1 LQQKLKYS
9 KENISLL
16 EHLETLALQKFKS
29 PVSSSGTGGS
39 QRIENSP
46 ASSSSG
52 SGNNSGGMSGMSM
65 GNKTKAEEPANSLSG
80 RMSGAMSSSAM
91 SMGGASSGMSEILR
105 IQLERAELESNVE
118 SVLSEIHAEKVR
130 FNVLLN
136 RPVETGIVVPDS
148 IVQIPF
154 SMDEETIMNLITEQ
168 NPMLGMINEE
178 SLAYEAKARM
188 DRKMSYPMFGIGLQ
202 YMLIAKTPASVS
214 GGTMDDNTGHA
225 SSQGNGN
232 MSPMNGKD
240 MIMPMLSVS
249 IPIFRG
255 KYKALRRETEL
266 LRQANEEKY
275 NEILN
280 RLQAE
285 LYRYKH
291 QLDDAVRKI
300 ALYHKQTELVQ
311 TTYNIVLKEFV
322 SGKSDLGSIIQ
333 VQRQLLDY
341 RLKTA
346 EAIAEYNTKVAAIQK
361 MISTTI
367 D

>member
-1 LQQKLKYS
+1 L
-9 KENISLL
+9 
-16 EHLETLALQKFKS
+16 
-29 PVSSSGTGGS
+29 GS
-39 QRIENSP
+39 
-46 ASSSSG
+46 
-52 SGNNSGGMSGMSM
+52 NSGGMSGMNM
-65 GNKTKAEEPANSLSG
+65 GNKPAAEESANSSSG
-80 RMSGAMSSSAM
+80 RMGSSTSNNAM
-91 SMGGASSGMSEILR
+91 SMGGASSGMSEVLR
-105 IQLERAELESNVE
+105 IQLEMAELESNVE

-130 FNVLLN
+130 FNALLN
-136 RPVETGIVVPDS
+136 RHVETGIVVPDS

-178 SLAYEAKARM
+178 SLAYEAKVEM

-202 YMLIAKTPASVS
+202 YMLIAKTSAS
-214 GGTMDDNTGHA
+214 GETMNENTGHT
-225 SSQGNGN
+225 SSPENGS
-232 MSPMNGKD
+232 MSSMNGKD

-275 NEILN
+275 NDALN
-280 RLQAE
+280 MLQAE
-285 LYRYKH
+285 LYRYRH
-291 QLDDAVRKI
+291 QLNDAARRI
-300 ALYHKQTELVQ
+300 ALYRKQTELAQ

-322 SGKSDLGSIIQ
+322 SGTSDLSNIIQ

-346 EAIAEYNTKVAAIQK
+346 EAVAEYNTKVVAIQK